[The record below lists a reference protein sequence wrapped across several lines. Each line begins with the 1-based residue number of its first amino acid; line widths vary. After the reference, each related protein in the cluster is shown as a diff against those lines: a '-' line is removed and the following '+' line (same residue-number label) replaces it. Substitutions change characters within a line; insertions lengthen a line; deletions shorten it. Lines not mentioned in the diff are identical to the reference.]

1 MRISPPFAR
10 LISSL
15 LFCAASGSAFAA
27 DTFKVCA
34 DPLNPPY
41 SQKDG
46 SGYENKIAALFA
58 KALGQK
64 LEYTWFPDRIGFLRN
79 TLNAQIGDTEEYKC
93 DVAMSVPAHYD
104 RALTTKPYYH
114 STYVLLIAKKRGW
127 DDIKQAA
134 QLGDLDDARRAKLRI
149 AMFDRGPGTA
159 WLQQNDLLEQGVPY
173 QTLSGDNENNTAMT
187 IAKDFKAGKID
198 MAIIWGPMA
207 GYVLSQAPK
216 GSYTAMPMV
225 SEPGMKFDF
234 SIAMGVRR
242 GDEARKKQLDALI
255 DKNQAKIDAILRSY
269 GIPLLPI
276 PKSAP
281 RKDDD

>member
-1 MRISPPFAR
+1 MRMPFPFFR
-10 LISSL
+10 LVSSL
-15 LFCAASGSAFAA
+15 LLGAVAGSAFAA
-27 DTFKVCA
+27 DKFKVCA

-58 KALGQK
+58 KELGQK

-93 DVAMSVPAHYD
+93 DVVMSVPANYD
-104 RALTTKPYYH
+104 MALTTQPYYH

-127 DDIKQAA
+127 DDIKSPA
-134 QLGDLDDARRAKLRI
+134 QLAELDDARRAKLRI

-159 WLQQNDLLEQGVPY
+159 WLQQNDLLDYGVPY

-187 IAKDFKAGKID
+187 IAKDLKAGKID
-198 MAIIWGPMA
+198 MVILWGPMA
-207 GYVLSQAPK
+207 GHILAHAPK
-216 GSYTAMPMV
+216 NSYTALPMQ

-234 SIAMGVRR
+234 SIAMGVRN
-242 GDEARKKQLDALI
+242 GDEARKKQLDELI

-269 GIPLLPI
+269 DIPLLPI
-276 PKSAP
+276 PKTAP
-281 RKDDD
+281 PKDDD